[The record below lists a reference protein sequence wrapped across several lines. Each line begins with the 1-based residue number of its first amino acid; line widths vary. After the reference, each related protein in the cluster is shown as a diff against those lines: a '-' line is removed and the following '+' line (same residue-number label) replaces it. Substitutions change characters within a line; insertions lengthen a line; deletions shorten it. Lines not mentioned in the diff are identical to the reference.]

1 VVLSGISGPTEGG
14 NVIRV
19 TQVAVVDPAT
29 NKLYLFMLRCESHC
43 YRDNKTLLDTIVNSW
58 TVKER

>member
-1 VVLSGISGPTEGG
+1 VSNPTAGG
-14 NVIRV
+14 SVIRV

-43 YRDNKTLLDTIVNSW
+43 YRDNKTLLDTIVSSW